1 MTQPAT
7 QPKASLYFNL
17 GLPLAF
23 FLGVLAFLPLGRL
36 FQIDFDE
43 GINLM
48 KAVLYAQGFPLYAQ
62 IWSDQP
68 PLYTVFLSH
77 WLHAFGPSIL
87 MMRLLT
93 LIFATVLVGAFSQ
106 IIHKFLGAR
115 IAIVSVILLSAS
127 FGFLGMSAAVMVGL
141 PAMAL
146 AMVSIYCWF
155 LYQEKARLWLVVLS
169 GICFGLSLQIKMFTL
184 FLAPLLLLQLWFADQ
199 GGGRSR
205 GQRLYVCLIWIGL
218 AASVAVGVGL
228 VFNALA
234 VEQLVEAHFNR
245 EVQQAFPEEKS
256 YLDVIGMFLLDLDYV
271 LLAILG
277 TVALVR
283 QRRWPELLP
292 LAWLGTVTIAL
303 FRHKPIW
310 WHHQLLISIP
320 LTWLAAYGVQ
330 VAFKVFQ
337 QPHWRSRFKVSNFR
351 QPSLSLLAAACLGF
365 SALVLPVKL
374 GYLQWVIQARLQETP
389 RQLEIVGRL
398 QTYQDETRWLFT
410 DLPIYG
416 FYANLNVPPEIAVF
430 SGKRLKS
437 GNLTIEA
444 LQAVLETYQPEQIL
458 LGRFP
463 EVRTQLSDYINTHY
477 SQIHEQDGVVHY
489 VSNRLR

>member
-1 MTQPAT
+1 MIRRIT
-7 QPKASLYFNL
+7 QPKASLSFHL

-23 FLGVLAFLPLGRL
+23 FAAVLAFLPLGQI

-43 GINLM
+43 GIDLM
-48 KAVLYAQGFPLYAQ
+48 KAVLYAQGFSLYSQ

-68 PLYTVFLSH
+68 PLQTVFLSH
-77 WLHAFGPSIL
+77 WLHAFGRSIL
-87 MMRLLT
+87 AMRLLT
-93 LIFATVLVGAFSQ
+93 LMFATVLVGAFSQ
-106 IIHKFLGAR
+106 IIRKFLGTR

-127 FGFLGMSAAVMVGL
+127 FGFLGMSAAVMAGL

-146 AMVSIYCWF
+146 AMVSVYCWL

-169 GICFGLSLQIKMFTL
+169 GICLGLSLQIKIFTL
-184 FLAPLLLLQLWFADQ
+184 FLVPLLLLQLLVADQ
-199 GGGRSR
+199 GVGRSQR
-205 GQRLYVCLIWIGL
+205 QRLYVCLVWIGL
-218 AASVAVGVGL
+218 VASVAVGASL
-228 VFNALA
+228 IFNALA
-234 VEQLVEAHFNR
+234 SEQLVEAHFNR
-245 EVQQAFPEEKS
+245 EVRQAFPEEKS

-277 TVALVR
+277 TVVLVR
-283 QRRWPELLP
+283 QRRWSELLP

-303 FRHKPIW
+303 LRHKPIW

-330 VAFKVFQ
+330 MAFNVFQ
-337 QPHWRSRFKVSNFR
+337 QPDWRSRFKLSNFR
-351 QPSLSLLAAACLGF
+351 HPSLSLLAAACLGF
-365 SALVLPVKL
+365 SVLVLPIKL
-374 GYLQWVIQARLQETP
+374 GYLQWVVQSRLQETP
-389 RQLEIVGRL
+389 AQLEIVRRL

-416 FYANLNVPPEIAVF
+416 FYASLNVPPEIAVF
-430 SGKRLKS
+430 STKRLNS
-437 GNLTIEA
+437 GNLSIEE
-444 LQAVLETYQPEQIL
+444 LQVVLETYQPEQIL

-463 EVRTQLSDYINTHY
+463 EVKAGLSGYITAHY
-477 SQIHEQDGVVHY
+477 AQMYEQDGVVHY